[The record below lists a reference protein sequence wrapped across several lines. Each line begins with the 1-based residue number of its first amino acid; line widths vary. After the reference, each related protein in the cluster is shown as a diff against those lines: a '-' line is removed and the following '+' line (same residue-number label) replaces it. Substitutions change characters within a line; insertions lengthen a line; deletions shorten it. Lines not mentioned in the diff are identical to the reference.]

1 VCRTHSHHLSDFL
14 KSLGILYLYV
24 TQERELEAEVALAR
38 MDRLRNCRS
47 PKVTL
52 ISDLQWLIPAQLA
65 VEHYADANENVKR
78 LASLDEWHF
87 QSVGRANVDDDAATA
102 KEVKHAEVEEVI
114 TSSVIHDDALS
125 VAVQQNASCASTV
138 SPETPYVFLEPLREA
153 ILDPALTYYFSIADV
168 CSSSRLIEQ
177 GLGPHRFLAMPGTL
191 TCISSLHGR
200 HPLSPVL

>member
-1 VCRTHSHHLSDFL
+1 
-14 KSLGILYLYV
+14 LGILYLYV

-78 LASLDEWHF
+78 LASLEGPSPMLLEWHF
-87 QSVGRANVDDDAATA
+87 QSVGRANVDDDAAIA
-102 KEVKHAEVEEVI
+102 EEVEHAEVEEVI
-114 TSSVIHDDALS
+114 TSRVIHDDALS

-138 SPETPYVFLEPLREA
+138 SPETPSVFSEPLCEA

-177 GLGPHRFLAMPGTL
+177 GLGPRRFLATPGTL
-191 TCISSLHGR
+191 TCISIFAWAPPTVPGS
-200 HPLSPVL
+200 